1 MKDKTMRKRRSAVP
15 VVIALAVAGGGLW
28 AWQYHKHHAE
38 HLGAG
43 TPLDQTHS
51 KIDVLSPTEEP
62 VALPTNTSS
71 SALIGEP
78 GATPKD
84 LSDGPII
91 MTSSTVILSPTAAP
105 VAGDGQIRH
114 LQLGVLLT
122 LMAQQYASGGG
133 AALATLKSAQPLAPA
148 NLESKLDALRDHT
161 PDNGPITPALL
172 LVEAQRI
179 RALGAP
185 EGADGDAT
193 AKEPAG
199 WLSRLVQV
207 KTVQPRPPARPWS
220 HAFSAVMLQ
229 LAANNPA
236 SAADELNAAPLKTDA
251 RLDDLRTA
259 LADYVAQNNALNDV
273 LSTYLAEAMQ

>member
-1 MKDKTMRKRRSAVP
+1 MRKHRSTLP
-15 VVIALAVAGGGLW
+15 VIIALAVAGVGLW
-28 AWQYHKHHAE
+28 GWAYYRHHTE
-38 HLGAG
+38 RLGVG

-51 KIDVLSPTEEP
+51 KIDVLGPAEEP
-62 VALPTNTSS
+62 VALPTDTSS
-71 SALIGEP
+71 TAIIGEP
-78 GATPKD
+78 GASPTEAHKD

-91 MTSSTVILSPTAAP
+91 MTSSTVILSPAAAP
-105 VAGDGQIRH
+105 ATNDQQIQH

-122 LMAQQYASGGG
+122 LMAQQYATGGD
-133 AALATLKSAQPLAPA
+133 AALTTLKSAQQLAPA
-148 NLESKLDALRDHT
+148 GLKTPLTTLRDHT
-161 PDNGPITPALL
+161 PNNGPITPALL

-185 EGADGDAT
+185 ENADEDAE

-207 KTVQPRPPARPWS
+207 KNIQPRQPARPWGN
-220 HAFSAVMLQ
+220 AFSAMMLQ

-236 SAADELNAAPLKTDA
+236 SAAAELNAAPLKTDA

-259 LADYVAQNNALNDV
+259 LADYIAQNNALNDV
-273 LSTYLAEAMQ
+273 LAAYLNETSHE